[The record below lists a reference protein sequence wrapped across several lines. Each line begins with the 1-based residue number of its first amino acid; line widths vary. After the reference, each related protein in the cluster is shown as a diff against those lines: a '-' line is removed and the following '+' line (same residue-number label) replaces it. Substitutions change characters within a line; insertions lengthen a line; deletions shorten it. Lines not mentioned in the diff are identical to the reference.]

1 MTLYEK
7 LVPPVGVRQSNIMI
21 TRCLQCDKQFTDLEA
36 DQLFDFTTGEFKC
49 THCGG

>member
-1 MTLYEK
+1 MGNWL
-7 LVPPVGVRQSNIMI
+7 LMSDI